1 MEKKFKVSDLK
12 TTFIYSYRVMGVLV
26 IILMMV
32 LSACAPYK
40 VVSIPEATVIAGGGV
55 FDPEVYAA
63 NRWPGIVSG
72 IVDEGIDISTV
83 LGAIQADSSGITT
96 KDNLQDVA
104 DQYGVTTEGES
115 HVFKVK
121 GKGKVVGADTE
132 ARYVTV
138 ELALNDYNGPIKVKL
153 YTGPRIPTAETAVR
167 DISGITF
174 DDSDFKDQTEFGKAG
189 REINKLVLGGLKD
202 IDPASLQ
209 GQDVSFAG
217 AFSIPTFNKPPAIDV
232 SEVIIVPVQLEVGG

>member
-1 MEKKFKVSDLK
+1 MKQKFKPFDLD
-12 TTFIYSYRVMGVLV
+12 TTLIRSYLVMGVLT
-26 IILMMV
+26 ITLMMV

-40 VVSIPEATVIAGGGV
+40 IVTIPEATAIAGGGA
-55 FDPEVYAA
+55 FDPVVYAA

-72 IVDEGIDISTV
+72 IVDEGAEISTV
-83 LGAIQADSSGITT
+83 LGAIQADSSGVTT

-104 DQYGVTTEGES
+104 DQYGITTEGES

-138 ELALNDYNGPIKVKL
+138 EVTLDGYNGPIKVKL
-153 YTGPRIPTAETAVR
+153 YTGPRLPSAETAVR

-189 REINKLVLGGLKD
+189 REINKLVLAGLEG

>member
-1 MEKKFKVSDLK
+1 MRQKLK
-12 TTFIYSYRVMGVLV
+12 GFDFSPTFIHSYLVMGVLT
-26 IILMMV
+26 ITLMMV

-40 VVSIPEATVIAGGGV
+40 VVTIPEATAIAGGGV
-55 FDPEVYAA
+55 FDPKVYAA
-63 NRWPGIVSG
+63 NRWPGIVST
-72 IVDEGIDISTV
+72 IVDEGTEISTV
-83 LGAIQADSSGITT
+83 LGAIQADSSGVTT
-96 KDNLQDVA
+96 KDNLKDVA

-115 HVFKVK
+115 YVFKVK

-132 ARYVTV
+132 ARYITV
-138 ELALNDYNGPIKVKL
+138 ELTPDGYNGPIKVKL
-153 YTGPRIPTAETAVR
+153 YTGPRIPSAETAVR

-189 REINKLVLGGLKD
+189 REINKLVLEGLKD

-209 GQDVSFAG
+209 GQEVSFAG

-232 SEVIIVPVQLEVGG
+232 SEVIIVPIQLEVGG

>member
-1 MEKKFKVSDLK
+1 MRQKLK
-12 TTFIYSYRVMGVLV
+12 AFGFSTTFIHRYLV
-26 IILMMV
+26 IGVVALVLMMV
-32 LSACAPYK
+32 FSACAPYK
-40 VVSIPEATVIAGGGV
+40 VVTIPEATAIAGGGA
-55 FDPEVYAA
+55 FDPVVYAA
-63 NRWPGIVSG
+63 NKWPGIVSG
-72 IVDEGIDISTV
+72 IVDEGTEISTV

-104 DQYGVTTEGES
+104 NQYGVTTEGES

-121 GKGKVVGADTE
+121 GKGKVVDADTE
-132 ARYVTV
+132 ARYITVDLTV
-138 ELALNDYNGPIKVKL
+138 EGYNGPIQVKL
-153 YTGPRIPTAETAVR
+153 YTGPRIPSAETAVR

-189 REINKLVLGGLKD
+189 REINKLVLAGLED
-202 IDPASLQ
+202 VDPAGLQ

>member
-12 TTFIYSYRVMGVLV
+12 ITFIHSYMVMGVLT
-26 IILMMV
+26 ITLIMV

-40 VVSIPEATVIAGGGV
+40 VVTIPEATAIAGGGV
-55 FDPEVYAA
+55 FDPVVYAA
-63 NRWPGIVSG
+63 NRWPGIVST
-72 IVDEGIDISTV
+72 IVDEGTEISTV
-83 LGAIQADSSGITT
+83 LRAIQADSSGMTT
-96 KDNLQDVA
+96 KGNLQNVA

-121 GKGKVVGADTE
+121 GKGKVIGADTE

-138 ELALNDYNGPIKVKL
+138 ELTLDGYTGPIKVKL

-174 DDSDFKDQTEFGKAG
+174 NDSDFKDQTEFGKAG
-189 REINKLVLGGLKD
+189 REINKLVLDGLAA

-209 GQDVSFAG
+209 GQEVSFAG

-232 SEVIIVPVQLEVGG
+232 SEVIIVPIQLEVGG

>member
-1 MEKKFKVSDLK
+1 MEKKHRVFDIRI
-12 TTFIYSYRVMGVLV
+12 TFIHRYLVMGVVVL
-26 IILMMV
+26 ILMMV

-40 VVSIPEATVIAGGGV
+40 VVTIPEATAIAGGGV
-55 FDPEVYAA
+55 FDPKVYAA

-72 IVDEGIDISTV
+72 IVDEGTEISTV
-83 LGAIQADSSGITT
+83 LGAIQADSSGVTT
-96 KDNLQDVA
+96 KDNLKDVA

-121 GKGKVVGADTE
+121 GKGQVVGADTE
-132 ARYVTV
+132 ARYITV
-138 ELALNDYNGPIKVKL
+138 DLTLNDYNGPIKVKL
-153 YTGPRIPTAETAVR
+153 YTGPRIPSAETAVR

-189 REINKLVLGGLKD
+189 REINKLVLEGLAD

-209 GQDVSFAG
+209 GQEVSFAG